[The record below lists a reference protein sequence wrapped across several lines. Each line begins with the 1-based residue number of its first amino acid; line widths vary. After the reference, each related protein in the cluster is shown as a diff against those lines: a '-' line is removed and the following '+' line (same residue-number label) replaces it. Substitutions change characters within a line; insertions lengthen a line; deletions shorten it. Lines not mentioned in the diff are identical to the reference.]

1 MMLLTIAALVIGV
14 VFLIGKEFADGA
26 ARQDEALNDRILI
39 VAGSA
44 VPKNFRQLELSKSF
58 FERVFKPLIARF
70 SVLFTGKV
78 FTRYQERLQETL
90 QQAGSPGRLNPGE
103 MLTIKFFLL
112 AALPLTVFFFVTTS
126 MGVML
131 KVLIIIISAL
141 IGWIL
146 PDVYINNL
154 RQKRMALIQKDLPDT
169 LDLLTVS
176 VEAGLGFD
184 AAMAKVVNRFEN
196 SLSKEFGR
204 ALQEIMVGQS
214 RREAL
219 RQINSRTGVE
229 DLQIFINSV
238 IQADQLGIGIANV
251 LRQQSDAIRTR
262 RRQRIEEQAMKAPVK
277 MLLPLVFFIFPSIFI
292 VLLGPAVIQIIEG
305 LSK

>member
-1 MMLLTIAALVIGV
+1 MLLIIVVLVFGA
-14 VFLIGKEFADGA
+14 VFLIGKAAADGV
-26 ARQDEALNDRILI
+26 ARQEESLNDRILT
-39 VAGSA
+39 VAGYK
-44 VPKNFRQLELSKSF
+44 VPKNFRQLELSKTF
-58 FERVFKPLIARF
+58 FERIVKPLIAKL
-70 SVLFTGKV
+70 SVLFTGKA
-78 FTRYQERLQETL
+78 FIRQHQRLQETL
-90 QQAGSPGRLNPGE
+90 LQAGSPGRLNPGE
-103 MLTIKFFLL
+103 ILTLKFILL
-112 AALPLTVFFFVTTS
+112 MALPLALFFFITTS
-126 MGVML
+126 KGVMFKWL
-131 KVLIIIISAL
+131 FIIFFAV

-146 PDVYINNL
+146 PDLYLNNL
-154 RQKRMALIQKDLPDT
+154 KQKRMASIQKDLPDT

-184 AAMAKVVNRFEN
+184 AAMAKVVNKFEN
-196 SLSKEFGR
+196 HLSREFGR
-204 ALQEIMVGQS
+204 ALQEIMVGQP

-219 RQINSRTGVE
+219 RQINPRTGVE